1 LTPRGDAFFEK
12 AINMLHHYVKEVSR
26 DNSSTPYGSEAFAY
40 RIACAIGSTIGVLH
54 KWVKEDFQVPE
65 SEIADILTQ
74 AFMSGILP
82 FLSRETQ

>member
-1 LTPRGDAFFEK
+1 
-12 AINMLHHYVKEVSR
+12 
-26 DNSSTPYGSEAFAY
+26 
-40 RIACAIGSTIGVLH
+40 
-54 KWVKEDFQVPE
+54 VKEDFQVPE